1 MMQDGL
7 IFKKIINKKIPAH
20 IVYQDHKV
28 TAFKD
33 IQPKAPVHILIVP
46 NIFIATANEINKN
59 NKYILAHMF
68 YIAVKIAKKEKISK
82 EGYKIMI
89 NCNKNGGQEIN
100 YLHMHL
106 LGGIRL
112 KFLHE

>member
-1 MMQDGL
+1 MEDGV
-7 IFKKIINKKIPAH
+7 IFKKIINNKISAN

-28 TAFKD
+28 TAFTD
-33 IQPKAPVHILIVP
+33 IKPKAPVHILIVP
-46 NIFIATANEINKN
+46 NCFIASSNEINKN

-68 YIAVKIAKKEKISK
+68 YIAVKIAKKEKISQT
-82 EGYKIMI
+82 GYKIII

-106 LGGIRL
+106 LGGEKL
-112 KFLHE
+112 KFLY